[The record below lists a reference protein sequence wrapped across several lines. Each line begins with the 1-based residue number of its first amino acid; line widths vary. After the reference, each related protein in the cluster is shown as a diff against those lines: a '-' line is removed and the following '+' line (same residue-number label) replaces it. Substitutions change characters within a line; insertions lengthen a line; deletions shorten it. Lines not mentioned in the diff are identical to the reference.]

1 MPRYVDTQLKC
12 FPFQALSQSHTIT
25 MENDAHRRPQI
36 TRDTFDFDY
45 IPDEPWATMESL
57 EELDALLIRYLG
69 TTLDDLH

>member
-1 MPRYVDTQLKC
+1 
-12 FPFQALSQSHTIT
+12 

-36 TRDTFDFDY
+36 TRDTYDFDY